1 MKQIKEQKGFTGNFF
16 NFTYN
21 EFKEL
26 IIFTFVNFSP
36 TILFLDQLY
45 VLIWT
50 NTVELSQTNG
60 VRTNKKKYDKRKNH
74 STELTLEQH
83 PSDFFKSLNVVII

>member
-1 MKQIKEQKGFTGNFF
+1 MKQIKEQKGFTGHFF

-50 NTVELSQTNG
+50 NTVELS
-60 VRTNKKKYDKRKNH
+60 
-74 STELTLEQH
+74 
-83 PSDFFKSLNVVII
+83 

>member
-1 MKQIKEQKGFTGNFF
+1 M
-16 NFTYN
+16 
-21 EFKEL
+21 
-26 IIFTFVNFSP
+26 FTFVNFSP

-60 VRTNKKKYDKRKNH
+60 VRTNKKCKYDKRKNH
-74 STELTLEQH
+74 STELTSEQH